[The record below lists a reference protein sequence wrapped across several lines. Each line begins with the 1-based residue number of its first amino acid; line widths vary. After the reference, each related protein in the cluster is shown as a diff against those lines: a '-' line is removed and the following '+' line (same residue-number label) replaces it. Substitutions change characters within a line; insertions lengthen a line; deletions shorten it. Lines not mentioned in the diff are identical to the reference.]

1 MTNISRYE
9 PFDPYEDLF
18 KGLVLR
24 PMRFEM
30 PAQPLRAKMDISETQ
45 QAYTLKAEIPGV
57 KKEDIHVSI
66 DGSQVSISAEMNQEK
81 EQKEGEKIIHSERVY
96 GKIQRSVTLG
106 QDIDET
112 AASAKYT
119 DGVLYLTLPKK
130 AASTTR
136 KLAVE

>member
-30 PAQPLRAKMDISETQ
+30 PAQPLRAKMDISETE
-45 QAYTLKAEIPGV
+45 QAYTIKAEIPGV

-81 EQKEGEKIIHSERVY
+81 EQKEGEKVIHSERVY

-106 QDIDET
+106 QDIDES
-112 AASAKYT
+112 ASSAKYT
-119 DGVLYLTLPKK
+119 DGVLHLTLPKK
-130 AASTTR
+130 AASATR
-136 KLAVE
+136 KLAVQ

>member
-30 PAQPLRAKMDISETQ
+30 PTQPLRAKMDISETE

-112 AASAKYT
+112 TASAKYT
-119 DGVLYLTLPKK
+119 DGVLHLTLPKK
-130 AASTTR
+130 AASATR
-136 KLAVE
+136 KLAVQ